1 MTPSSSSRRVNK
13 KPRHGMLPVSS
24 TGTSS
29 TEMMGL
35 MRELSNFA
43 RETIQAKDQLIQ
55 FLMTQQQRSSGPA
68 EV

>member
-1 MTPSSSSRRVNK
+1 
-13 KPRHGMLPVSS
+13 
-24 TGTSS
+24 
-29 TEMMGL
+29 MGL

-55 FLMTQQQRSSGPA
+55 FLMTQKSSGPA